1 MLRNVYF
8 EGEMGAKFVP
18 HMEIDCETTAEV
30 FSCLNANFDNFM
42 PYLTEKH
49 NEDVGFHIEVAG
61 SELEYVEECV
71 MEIGAGDI
79 IITPVPAGAGKGIG
93 KILAAIAIVVV
104 IAYTGGAFGAQG
116 VGLMKGLGAAMA
128 KGGLAGFF
136 AKVGVGMALSLAL
149 TGLMEMM
156 APDPSVDGELEAQ
169 QSYLFNG
176 NAQNIVN
183 GDPVPVVYGRLR
195 VPGQPI
201 AFDMIGAASSNG
213 ADIFSATGG
222 SIPQGYTTAFSSK
235 DFDAL
240 RK

>member
-8 EGEMGAKFVP
+8 EGEMGTKFLP
-18 HMEIDCETTAEV
+18 HMEIDCETTSEV

-42 PYLTEKH
+42 AYLSEKH

-61 SELEYVEECV
+61 TELEYAEECL

-93 KILAAIAIVVV
+93 KILAAIAIVAI
-104 IAYTGGAFGAQG
+104 IAVSAGAGLAAFKSFAAFGKF
-116 VGLMKGLGAAMA
+116 VSGLGFFGKLGIGIAA
-128 KGGLAGFF
+128 
-136 AKVGVGMALSLAL
+136 SLAL

-156 APDPSVDGELEAQ
+156 APDPSVDGEIEAQ

-222 SIPQGYTTAFSSK
+222 SMPQGYTTAFSSK